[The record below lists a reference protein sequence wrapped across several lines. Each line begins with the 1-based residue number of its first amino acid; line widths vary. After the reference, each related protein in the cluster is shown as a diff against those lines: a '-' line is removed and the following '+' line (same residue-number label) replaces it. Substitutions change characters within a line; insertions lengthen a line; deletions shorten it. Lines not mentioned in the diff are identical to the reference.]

1 MSEKDQILGDK
12 DQVSAVVDNQGKYLT
27 FSLEEEEYGIAIVKV
42 KEITQMMSI
51 TPVPHTPHFVIGV
64 VNLRGKV
71 IPVIDL
77 RIRFNMNETNYTD
90 RTCIIVVEIETE
102 DEIIQV
108 GNVVDSVTE
117 VLNVTEENIEETP
130 TFGTH
135 VDTEYILGLAN
146 IDGKVKI
153 LLDIDHVA
161 NINALQGLH

>member
-1 MSEKDQILGDK
+1 MEVINMSEKDQITT
-12 DQVSAVVDNQGKYLT
+12 VIDNQGKYLT

-51 TPVPHTPHFVIGV
+51 TPVPHTPHFVKGV

-77 RIRFNMNETNYTD
+77 RIRFNMNEAHYTD
-90 RTCIIVVEIETE
+90 RTCIIVVEIIS
-102 DEIIQV
+102 DEEVIQV

-130 TFGTH
+130 TFGTK

-161 NINALQGLH
+161 NINALQGLM